1 MSEFFVVDSEAVHE
15 IKIKGSKFIGQIFK
29 VKDEEDA
36 EQRLSQIRKKY
47 HNATHNC
54 FAYRTGKGSN
64 IKFRFSDDG
73 EPGGTAGKPIYSV
86 IQGNNLTY
94 VLFIV
99 TRYFGGTKLGT
110 GRLIRAY
117 SSAAMEVLK
126 KTGLKKLILTKTIEF
141 SLPHT
146 FVNTV
151 HHVIEQFN
159 AKIIDISYTETVSF
173 TVKIQ
178 EDKEEDFKKLI
189 AEKSSGQVKFQS

>member
-36 EQRLSQIRKKY
+36 ERRLSQTRKKY

-54 FAYRTGKGSN
+54 FAYRTGEGSN

-110 GRLIRAY
+110 GGLIRAY

-126 KTGLKKLILTKTIEF
+126 KTGLKRLILTKTIEF

-146 FVNTV
+146 FVNKV

-159 AKIIDISYTETVSF
+159 AKIIDTSYTETVSF

-178 EDKEEDFKKLI
+178 EDKEED
-189 AEKSSGQVKFQS
+189 